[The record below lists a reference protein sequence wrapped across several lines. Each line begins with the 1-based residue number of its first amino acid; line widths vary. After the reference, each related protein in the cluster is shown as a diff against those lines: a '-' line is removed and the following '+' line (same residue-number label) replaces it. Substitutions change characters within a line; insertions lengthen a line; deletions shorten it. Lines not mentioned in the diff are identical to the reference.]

1 MSAGA
6 SARATKRDP
15 RPSTKLRWLP
25 SLLVAVAI
33 LASQL
38 ASADSAAA
46 QVATSGDVVPAA
58 AEEPAA
64 VEVVRLWGKDRYETS
79 LAVARELV
87 RLRGGRVETVVLA
100 SGYAVDGTQHHRR
113 ANAAYNAAIAASLAG
128 RLDAPMLFVPPGG
141 LGPEAM
147 TLLHDSGVGTAFV
160 IGSPLALPATN
171 LLSAIRAGVK
181 IKRVVGSAAAA
192 RLVGYPENEAAPV
205 TAANDAAKAA
215 NAISEPVRAVVLGW
229 SEVSAALAARAKL
242 PLLDFPVEPLAVDGT
257 AQFIRDHGVT
267 HALLLGGA
275 SQFESPEA
283 LILDRLGV
291 ELVPIGGWDATSVAA
306 FSLGGAD
313 GRLAPLAQRECPA
326 GAPTT
331 VGIASGHNIKRFSHW
346 AERDSLWD
354 AYSAAPLLGW
364 LCSPLLLTDA
374 HGLDVDANAV
384 LYRAQLRGTGAVHV
398 IGGAAAVRE
407 SVVEHA
413 ASPDMPVRAAIAV
426 DHPKSDSVGQVIAV
440 IDERLQM
447 RRYLA
452 GHRFSFIGK
461 LSWSPQRH
469 HIAFRGSHDGIS
481 GVFVLELAT
490 DDFWRVTPA
499 KSSYLTDY
507 DSTLDWSADGALLAM
522 SVYPLLDI
530 NESSEDRDAKKEV
543 LVADIRDKSVRWLT
557 RNDERDIH
565 GAWSPVGHR
574 LVIFRAPAT
583 IDWTTGTAESV
594 AIVDVATMQRRTL
607 EHPGIVTDAKWSP
620 NGKRLA
626 IITYDNVMAFGYSSA
641 GTVRIYDADELSTE
655 PVTAAGHSG
664 SIHEWSPDGCCIA
677 TLWGISGT
685 RIRVVDASSGSFWY
699 LTESSGTH
707 RGGFRFRGWYPD
719 SKRVVATYGWSD
731 QGAGH
736 YSTLLFSIDADTGR
750 RVPLPYLI
758 RRAKLRF
765 GGFSPDGTRAVYGAT
780 DLYENIH
787 RIVTFEPAP
796 TGDAEVALDATALL
810 DLLADYPDQPYPDDY
825 VEPRVW
831 FDWPQL
837 SWNEYGIAA
846 VAVQGW

>member
-1 MSAGA
+1 MSVLIAAATLASPFAGA
-6 SARATKRDP
+6 E
-15 RPSTKLRWLP
+15 
-25 SLLVAVAI
+25 
-33 LASQL
+33 
-38 ASADSAAA
+38 SAAA
-46 QVATSGDVVPAA
+46 QEATSGGGDVSAPA
-58 AEEPAA
+58 EGGL
-64 VEVVRLWGKDRYETS
+64 EVRRLGGADRYETS

-87 RLRGGRVETVVLA
+87 RLRGGGVDSVVLTA
-100 SGYAVDGTQHHRR
+100 GYSVDGTRR
-113 ANAAYNAAIAASLAG
+113 HGGANAAYNAAIAASLAG
-128 RLDAPMLFVPPGG
+128 RLDAPMLFVPPDG
-141 LGPEAM
+141 LGPEA
-147 TLLHDSGVGTAFV
+147 TALLHDSGIGTAFV
-160 IGSPLALPATN
+160 VGSPLALPATD

-181 IKRVVGSAAAA
+181 IKRVVGSVAAA
-192 RLVGYPENEAAPV
+192 RIVGYPEPEDASLAAGRDGPQA
-205 TAANDAAKAA
+205 TD
-215 NAISEPVRAVVLGW
+215 AISGPVRAVVLGW
-229 SEVSAALAARAKL
+229 GSVSAALAARAKL
-242 PLLDFPVEPLAVDGT
+242 PMLDFPEEPLAVDAT
-257 AQFIRDHGVT
+257 AEFIRDHGVT

-275 SQFESPEA
+275 SQLESPEA
-283 LILDRLGV
+283 LILNHLGV
-291 ELVPIGGWDATSVAA
+291 ELVPIGGWDAVSAA
-306 FSLGGAD
+306 DFSLGGAD
-313 GRLAPLAQRECPA
+313 GRLAALTQRECPA
-326 GAPTT
+326 GAPAT
-331 VGIASGHNIKRFSHW
+331 VGIASGHNTTRFSHW

-354 AYSAAPLLGW
+354 AYSTTPLLGW

-374 HGLDVDANAV
+374 HGLGVDANAV
-384 LYRAQLRGTGAVHV
+384 LYRAQQSGTASVLV
-398 IGGAAAVRE
+398 VGGHAAVRE
-407 SVVEHA
+407 SVAEHA
-413 ASPDMPVRAAIAV
+413 ASPDLPVRAAIAI
-426 DHPKSDSVGQVIAV
+426 DDPMSDSGDQVIAV

-452 GHRFSFIGK
+452 GRRFSYIGK
-461 LSWSPQRH
+461 LSWSPQRR
-469 HIAFRGSHDGIS
+469 HIAFRGSRDGTS

-499 KSSYLTDY
+499 ESSYAMDY
-507 DSTLDWSADGALLAM
+507 DSTLDWSSDGALLAM
-522 SVYPLLDI
+522 SVYPFSDF
-530 NESSEDRDAKKEV
+530 NESSEDSDAKKEV

-626 IITYDNVMAFGYSSA
+626 IVTYDNVMAFGYSSA

-736 YSTLLFSIDADTGR
+736 YSTLLFSIDAETGR
-750 RVPLPYLI
+750 RVPLPYLS

-780 DLYENIH
+780 DLYENTH
-787 RIVTFEPAP
+787 QIVIIEPAP
-796 TGDAEVALDATALL
+796 TGDAEIALDATALL
-810 DLLADYPDQPYPDDY
+810 DLLADYPGQPYSDDY
-825 VEPRVW
+825 VELTVW